1 MAGAGPGDPTPTEGE
16 LDLMDLELGQLDA
29 AEIGGVADQVTNL
42 LAGSHPSAR
51 GADLAEWLSAAE
63 PVVSLEEG
71 LAEVA
76 AAGPGVDSPPQQQP
90 SCGLMP
96 AGAFALPPVAS
107 PAALGSAAI
116 AAGAVSAPLPLAGA
130 PLSIQQQL
138 ALRKQLEEQQ
148 AGFAQ
153 LPPLGYGALEQPGFA
168 LQGWQQQQQQQA
180 VQAGAPQLFA
190 PGIALDS
197 PGAASSMGGS
207 TSVGPPLGLPIVGG
221 DAAGGHPPAYSS
233 AVFAA
238 LPEQPDA
245 SMFEPQPTFSSDHSA
260 EYAVAGGSGSGD
272 YSAAVAAA
280 GGGGGGGGAKPSNKK
295 FTNRQQTRIS
305 AIEAELQRLQREMA
319 AIKLENQALKA
330 KKHPVC
336 SMSLSIQNQEV
347 EQQLRTQEQLQ
358 QLAAA
363 VGSATAAASGAG
375 RPAGAAGL
383 RAPPLVSAVATSPP
397 NSQRKLLMHLTV
409 SARPADAEMLKV
421 SALTWPKLVDWY
433 RAQYA
438 RFREALGAA
447 PPGGGSE
454 AEHLAKEAMRVGRY
468 WDLLALICRPDLCV
482 RMLNEDM
489 SATPTAAPPA
499 GSPPPTS
506 EATWPAA
513 ALAAAALP
521 AAQRASLAGA
531 WRQHCEAAAQRA
543 QHRQE
548 LLAQIREGFL
558 QPLQVA
564 KPEEMELGKP
574 LARRGLELLS
584 PSQWAKLVVVAWP
597 FYPDPSKWAPLLVAE
612 AKASEA

>member
-1 MAGAGPGDPTPTEGE
+1 MAGPADDQYNDLLDKEVLAHLGLSAQASFRAAAAAATGGSGAAPKSGPDLLSMLSGLGSLEGLVAAGLAGTGGGADGLEGAAGGGGD
-16 LDLMDLELGQLDA
+16 
-29 AEIGGVADQVTNL
+29 GGGSGASVADQVANL

-107 PAALGSAAI
+107 PAALGSAAT

-168 LQGWQQQQQQQA
+168 LQGWQQQQQQQQA

-295 FTNRQQTRIS
+295 FTNRCGCLGWL
-305 AIEAELQRLQREMA
+305 A
-319 AIKLENQALKA
+319 
-330 KKHPVC
+330 
-336 SMSLSIQNQEV
+336 EV
-347 EQQLRTQEQLQ
+347 E
-358 QLAAA
+358 
-363 VGSATAAASGAG
+363 
-375 RPAGAAGL
+375 
-383 RAPPLVSAVATSPP
+383 
-397 NSQRKLLMHLTV
+397 
-409 SARPADAEMLKV
+409 
-421 SALTWPKLVDWY
+421 
-433 RAQYA
+433 
-438 RFREALGAA
+438 
-447 PPGGGSE
+447 
-454 AEHLAKEAMRVGRY
+454 
-468 WDLLALICRPDLCV
+468 
-482 RMLNEDM
+482 
-489 SATPTAAPPA
+489 
-499 GSPPPTS
+499 
-506 EATWPAA
+506 
-513 ALAAAALP
+513 
-521 AAQRASLAGA
+521 
-531 WRQHCEAAAQRA
+531 
-543 QHRQE
+543 
-548 LLAQIREGFL
+548 
-558 QPLQVA
+558 
-564 KPEEMELGKP
+564 
-574 LARRGLELLS
+574 
-584 PSQWAKLVVVAWP
+584 
-597 FYPDPSKWAPLLVAE
+597 
-612 AKASEA
+612 